1 MVQLGILVL
10 YVVLSNNVTSHL
22 QKNYAG
28 QEGALQ
34 VVLRTAVESH
44 NYPNEAA
51 FDNDL
56 KILAQNWLPKNR
68 LLASCAW
75 SAIPAE
81 MLW

>member
-1 MVQLGILVL
+1 M
-10 YVVLSNNVTSHL
+10 VLSVVSSVNVTSHL

-75 SAIPAE
+75 SAIPAK
-81 MLW
+81 ML

>member
-1 MVQLGILVL
+1 MHHIYILVL
-10 YVVLSNNVTSHL
+10 SVVSSNNVISHL

-34 VVLRTAVESH
+34 VVSRTAVESH

-56 KILAQNWLPKNR
+56 KILARNWLPKSR

-75 SAIPAE
+75 SAIPAD
-81 MLW
+81 ML

>member
-1 MVQLGILVL
+1 MLIYILVL
-10 YVVLSNNVTSHL
+10 SVVSSNNVISHL

-34 VVLRTAVESH
+34 VVSRTAVESH

-56 KILAQNWLPKNR
+56 KILAQNWLPKSR

-81 MLW
+81 ML

>member
-1 MVQLGILVL
+1 M
-10 YVVLSNNVTSHL
+10 TCHL

-28 QEGALQ
+28 QEGALR
-34 VVLRTAVESH
+34 VALRIAVESH
-44 NYPNEAA
+44 NYPNGAA

-75 SAIPAE
+75 LAIPAE
-81 MLW
+81 NFCHLDFKYQG

>member
-1 MVQLGILVL
+1 MVL
-10 YVVLSNNVTSHL
+10 YVVSSNNVTSHL

-56 KILAQNWLPKNR
+56 KILAQNWLPKNQQQ
-68 LLASCAW
+68 ASCAW
-75 SAIPAE
+75 LVVPIIE
-81 MLW
+81 ITNVL

>member
-1 MVQLGILVL
+1 MHHIYILVL
-10 YVVLSNNVTSHL
+10 SVVSSNNVISHL

-34 VVLRTAVESH
+34 VVSRTAVESH

-56 KILAQNWLPKNR
+56 KILAQNWLPKSR

-75 SAIPAE
+75 SAIPAD
-81 MLW
+81 ML

>member
-1 MVQLGILVL
+1 MLLS
-10 YVVLSNNVTSHL
+10 VVSSVNVTSHL

-28 QEGALQ
+28 QEGALR
-34 VVLRTAVESH
+34 VALRIAVESH
-44 NYPNEAA
+44 NYPNGAA

-75 SAIPAE
+75 SAIPAK
-81 MLW
+81 ML